1 MHSTE
6 NRRKDCNRLFG
17 LTRYMGLLLLADEQE
32 SMIARYLTRGDLFV
46 MRADDGRVVCVAVV
60 TDEGGGVCELKNLAV
75 APCFQRRGYG
85 KYMVGYL
92 CRLYAC
98 RFGTMMVGTGDSV
111 TTVSFYR
118 SCGFE
123 YSHSVAGF
131 FTDNYDHTIV
141 EDGKVLTDMLYF
153 RKSLCWRRLRG
164 TLRSHRPGFVVLGVC
179 GPSAVTARY
188 CSWKMCIGWWC
199 AAIVRLRIRYAGPTF
214 GEPLCGGGICLPALL
229 GYMPTCHF
237 KSFDLLSR
245 LCWCCN
251 TNVWTCLNFFRKVF
265 FLLHSGGLF
274 GLFFRRRSPLSPLH
288 SSFRQ
293 GNSHENITQTE
304 VE

>member
-1 MHSTE
+1 MMKVLE
-6 NRRKDCNRLFG
+6 RMFKDVNRQDMKIEVETQDKA
-17 LTRYMGLLLLADEQE
+17 RYMGLLLLADEQE

-98 RFGTMMVGTGDSV
+98 RFVTMMVGTGDSV

-131 FTDNYDHTIV
+131 FTDNYDHIIV

-153 RKSLCWRRLRG
+153 RKSLC
-164 TLRSHRPGFVVLGVC
+164 
-179 GPSAVTARY
+179 
-188 CSWKMCIGWWC
+188 
-199 AAIVRLRIRYAGPTF
+199 
-214 GEPLCGGGICLPALL
+214 
-229 GYMPTCHF
+229 
-237 KSFDLLSR
+237 
-245 LCWCCN
+245 
-251 TNVWTCLNFFRKVF
+251 
-265 FLLHSGGLF
+265 
-274 GLFFRRRSPLSPLH
+274 
-288 SSFRQ
+288 
-293 GNSHENITQTE
+293 
-304 VE
+304 